1 MTSLGYLVAAYG
13 LFWGGTFA
21 LVLSLWVRQRRL
33 DDVLRR
39 LEERLRRAEGQ
50 RRART
55 IDDRGLVP
63 LAAHLLAGIRKAGHP
78 AGCPASLPQG

>member
-1 MTSLGYLVAAYG
+1 MTNLGYLVAAYS

-50 RRART
+50 RPGQ
-55 IDDRGLVP
+55 DG
-63 LAAHLLAGIRKAGHP
+63 
-78 AGCPASLPQG
+78 Q